1 MRGLALEIG
10 LVDEL
15 GDFET
20 SITKARELASFGPE
34 EGPSLI
40 FVRPFSGLYRRISQS
55 PTTRLDPCRGA
66 VHLLMELRV
75 FWMCHVPSHERI
87 SGTGVIST

>member
-10 LVDEL
+10 LMDEL

-20 SITKARELASFGPE
+20 SITKAKELASFDPE
-34 EGPSLI
+34 EEPSLI
-40 FVRPFSGLYRRISQS
+40 FVRPFFGVYRRISQPS
-55 PTTRLDPCRGA
+55 TTRLGPCYGA
-66 VHLLMELRV
+66 VHLLLELRV

-87 SGTGVIST
+87 SGTGVISI